1 MSLLIKHIP
10 PAHIDWMLNSPRS
23 LRYQVPHLKDR
34 AKQDMAAGD
43 TLAYHRTMQRLTWVE
58 QEIDRQDALV
68 EKALR
73 EEREKVL
80 RAEHKKR

>member
-80 RAEHKKR
+80 RAEQKKR